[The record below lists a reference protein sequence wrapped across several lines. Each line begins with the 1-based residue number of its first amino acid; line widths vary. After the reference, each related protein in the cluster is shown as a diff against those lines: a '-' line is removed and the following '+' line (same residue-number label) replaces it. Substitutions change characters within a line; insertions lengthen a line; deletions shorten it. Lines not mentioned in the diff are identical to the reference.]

1 MLTLR
6 EQRTVAEAHARELQ
20 AQLEKVVD
28 AAEAESYKISVNDE
42 WELRGRLVEPVKID
56 PDRQTPAR
64 QEMRRRAVARVV
76 DFRSHKLAG
85 RHHAISRSSAGR
97 RG

>member
-1 MLTLR
+1 MQMDCKDVMMYSL
-6 EQRTVAEAHARELQ
+6 VINLQ
-20 AQLEKVVD
+20 NIKL
-28 AAEAESYKISVNDE
+28 
-42 WELRGRLVEPVKID
+42 LVEPVKID

-76 DFRSHKLAG
+76 DFRSHELAG